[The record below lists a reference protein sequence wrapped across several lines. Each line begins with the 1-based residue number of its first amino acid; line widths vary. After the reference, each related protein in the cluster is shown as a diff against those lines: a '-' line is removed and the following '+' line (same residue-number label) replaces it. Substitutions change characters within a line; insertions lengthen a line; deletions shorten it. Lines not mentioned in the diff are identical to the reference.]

1 MYSPNPNYWDC
12 YLKPLLSNYIKVQYS
27 SDGLKIIFRCYF
39 LLIFG
44 KSPLPSS
51 LRWQKE
57 ITNNECHYQIGD
69 RTCRNKGMKTQTF
82 HLCYLLYPYYFY
94 YWLLSR
100 YILSFSFS
108 IHTFH
113 LKKKNAYWRLQCK
126 QDCGMKQKTSES
138 TLRSFKLSRVR
149 RYLIYK

>member
-69 RTCRNKGMKTQTF
+69 RTCRNEGMKTQTF

-113 LKKKNAYWRLQCK
+113 LKKKMLTEDYNVN
-126 QDCGMKQKTSES
+126 KTVGWN
-138 TLRSFKLSRVR
+138 KKPLSQPYV
-149 RYLIYK
+149 LLSCLG